1 MFFKLLDYKYT
12 GLLCLLLVIGYL
24 SVEMFGAGKQRF
36 LPGQTTSGHHQVE
49 LTCELCHS
57 PLEGVK
63 QQACLDCH
71 GDALKQVSDSHAVK
85 VFNDPRSFAMLEKL
99 DAKRCV
105 TCHAEHVDEQY
116 QDKVASVPADFC
128 FACHDDIGQERA
140 SHKDLSPEGCSASG
154 CHNYHDNT
162 ALYEDFVKKHLDEQ
176 DTFFAAVVP
185 SRNIGTIN
193 RQKVEIAVK
202 SLTADDHDG
211 RSLKQNPTLIGQ
223 WADSKHAAAGINC
236 SHCHQANSKIAG
248 MRDMEWDDR
257 VSEKI
262 CQHCHGK
269 EAERFFQGKHG
280 MRLAAGLSPMKP
292 ELARIPMNLKAHDKE
307 LTCNSCHSAHDYE
320 MQKAAVDSC
329 LSCHDDTH
337 SKAYLESPHYQLW
350 KKELSGEL
358 PAGAGVSCATC
369 HLPRLNVKDEGVTRI
384 LVDHNQNA
392 NLRPNSKMIRDVC
405 MHCHGLEYSLASLA
419 DSNLRL
425 NNYSSAPIKR
435 HKTIEM
441 VRNRKKK

>member
-1 MFFKLLDYKYT
+1 MFFKLLDYRYT
-12 GLLCLLLVIGYL
+12 GLLCLLLVIGYF
-24 SVEMFGAGKQRF
+24 SVEMFGASKQRF
-36 LPGQTTSGHHQVE
+36 LPGQTTSAHHQVE
-49 LTCELCHS
+49 LACELCHS
-57 PLEGVK
+57 PLDGVK
-63 QQACLDCH
+63 QEVCLDCH

-105 TCHAEHVDEQY
+105 TCHAEHLGEQY
-116 QDKVASVPADFC
+116 QDKAASVPVDFC

-140 SHKDLSPEGCSASG
+140 SHKGLSPEGCSASG

-176 DTFFAAVVP
+176 GTFISAVVP

-193 RQKVEIAVK
+193 RQKVKIAVK
-202 SLTADDHDG
+202 SLNSDDHDG

-223 WADSKHAAAGINC
+223 WADSEHAAAGINC

-248 MRDMEWDDR
+248 MRNMEWDDR
-257 VSEKI
+257 VSEKV
-262 CQHCHGK
+262 CQHCHDK

-292 ELARIPMNLKAHDKE
+292 GLARIPMNPKAHDKE

-329 LSCHDDTH
+329 LTCHDDTH

-350 KKELSGEL
+350 KKALSGEL

-369 HLPRLNVKDEGVTRI
+369 HLPRLIVKQEGVTRV

-405 MHCHGLEYSLASLA
+405 MHCHGLEFSLASLA
-419 DSNLRL
+419 DSNLQL
-425 NNYSSAPIKR
+425 NNYSGQPIKS
-435 HKTIEM
+435 HKTVEM